1 MYVRK
6 DNVVISTIR
15 KNINKD
21 EPLIPS
27 KHLITRWH
35 NILNEEVFNNR
46 IHPFKNVEIKRKQGC
61 HAEHIG
67 LEDDKY
73 LYGTLSITNLFENK
87 SYFIFTLAHE
97 MVHQWQWMH
106 LYKTDHG
113 QTLMKWKE
121 KLNQFEIP
129 LGVSI

>member
-6 DNVVISTIR
+6 DNIVISAIR
-15 KNINKD
+15 NNINKD
-21 EPLIPS
+21 EPLIPT

-35 NILNEEVFNNR
+35 NILNAEVFDYR
-46 IHPFKNVEIKRKQGC
+46 IHPFKNIEIKRKQGC

-113 QTLMKWKE
+113 QTFMKWKE